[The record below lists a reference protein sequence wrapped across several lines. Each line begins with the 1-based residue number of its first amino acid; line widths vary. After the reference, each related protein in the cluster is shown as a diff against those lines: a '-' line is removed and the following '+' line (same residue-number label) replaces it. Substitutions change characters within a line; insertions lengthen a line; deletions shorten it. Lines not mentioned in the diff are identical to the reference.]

1 VRGALPLC
9 SINLRVEDERW
20 QEGPNALAAT
30 RRKQRNK
37 QASTSSDGR
46 RAIRTCSAYRFDSRP
61 RQADDDWSAKLLH
74 TGGNQPT
81 TDTEQPTEALST
93 SHARAISDQHTRTSE
108 AWYCGVS
115 RVQHFTFRCY
125 ESTSCN
131 VSQDCST
138 LIVSRRCGL
147 ASCPSKRAA
156 KSSRC
161 RQSQARHTTIQTG
174 RAGGSKK
181 RSTTKGFEPS
191 PGYPD

>member
-1 VRGALPLC
+1 MRGALPLC
-9 SINLRVEDERW
+9 SINLQVEDECW
-20 QEGPNALAAT
+20 PHALAAT
-30 RRKQRNK
+30 RRMQHNK

-61 RQADDDWSAKLLH
+61 RQADEDWSAKLLH

-81 TDTEQPTEALST
+81 TDTEQPTESLST

-108 AWYCGVS
+108 AWYCGAS

-125 ESTSCN
+125 ESTSRN
-131 VSQDCST
+131 VSQDCT
-138 LIVSRRCGL
+138 LIVSRCCGM
-147 ASCPSKRAA
+147 ASCPSKGAA